1 MVSHV
6 SITPRD
12 ALVCYQHI
20 WMLTVSSIPCWHM
33 LFNKWLKKPTNE
45 WTNDCLWNMLKFI
58 FISRQTTA
66 NLTVFYSHKAPP
78 IQPADNESVSHSC
91 KAMIMTWAHM
101 RNHPLASIHSIWR
114 WWWPWLGFWF
124 WLSLKLCLFLRV
136 WYGVYEKIRGN
147 DLWMTIAL
155 NKRDMA
161 RLMFIQ
167 MIRK

>member
-101 RNHPLASIHSIWR
+101 RNHPFGLLHPQHLEVMVA
-114 WWWPWLGFWF
+114 
-124 WLSLKLCLFLRV
+124 
-136 WYGVYEKIRGN
+136 
-147 DLWMTIAL
+147 
-155 NKRDMA
+155 MA
-161 RLMFIQ
+161 RILIL
-167 MIRK
+167 ILILVVVEALPIS